1 MRDTESSRYAF
12 VGQHL
17 SRPRGSHVFNLPQAT
32 KRLIFPD
39 AENYSMTSQSNR
51 QLSEILASG
60 PMHYPQFLDYGL
72 QLAKLLEELHKA
84 ERVHCAISASAVQ
97 VTPEDQLFLSG
108 SENVVEAT
116 PELKRD
122 DLYQVGLIFVQ
133 MLSATHQ
140 DQTHRPLHPILSETL
155 SLDSP
160 THIIPVEAR
169 LLLEELLAE
178 DPKQRI
184 ASAHEL
190 VSTMK
195 QLHELRR
202 MPLEPSIDSG
212 TDRSRLYS
220 FAAMGVLIAI
230 LVWVLLS
237 ILVWK
242 N

>member
-1 MRDTESSRYAF
+1 
-12 VGQHL
+12 
-17 SRPRGSHVFNLPQAT
+17 
-32 KRLIFPD
+32 
-39 AENYSMTSQSNR
+39 MTSQSNR

-60 PMHYPQFLDYGL
+60 PLQYDQFLDFGL
-72 QLAKLLEELHKA
+72 QLAKLLEELHGA
-84 ERVHCAISASAVQ
+84 ERVHGGISASAVQ
-97 VTPEDQLFLSG
+97 VSPENQLMLA
-108 SENVVEAT
+108 EPAKVVEAT

-122 DLYQVGLIFVQ
+122 DLYQIGLIFVQ

-140 DQTHRPLHPILSETL
+140 DQVHRPLHPILSETL

-160 THIIPVEAR
+160 THLIPVEAR
-169 LLLEELLAE
+169 LLLEEMLAE

-190 VSTMK
+190 VSTMG
-195 QLHELRR
+195 QMREIRR
-202 MPLEPSIDSG
+202 IPLEPSVDSG
-212 TDRSRLYS
+212 TDRSRIYS

-237 ILVWK
+237 IWFWK